1 MTDSAP
7 ESLSASPPESEA
19 VLTRRAA
26 LRWGTAG
33 LCAGGAGIG
42 LLAYFTPSG
51 REAIKGVT
59 GTTSVVHKPKKA
71 RPQLQDWPS
80 LDDMADNM
88 IRRKMTP
95 GMSVS
100 VAHNGTLLY
109 SKGFGT
115 ASFATQAPVTSQS
128 GFRIG
133 SITKQ
138 FTAAAILLMAERGAL
153 NIDDKLS
160 KFMPN
165 FPRADEITLRQM
177 LSHTAGLSDYLN
189 GQSQDVLVEAQDR
202 DYSAADLVRIIEA
215 RKPLYRRPPGTG
227 WLYSNSGFTLLS
239 IVVEQLSG
247 IPFGDFCQWHLFKPA
262 GMEDSGIDP
271 AQAVVPDRCDGYR
284 PDFRAPNE
292 FDPIKPISPSFGLGA
307 GGIRSTTEDL
317 CAWHA
322 ALLGGK
328 ILKPES
334 VRTMF
339 TPIRLNNGQPALEH
353 SGPEQMAYA
362 CGVGVGLMGDRM
374 YISHGGRVNG
384 FTGHLRS
391 FPSDKLT
398 LSIQYNSDGSG
409 AGGFMPAQRGLRW
422 EATRLAYNAIGVKV
436 DPREPADGEVGE
448 G

>member
-1 MTDSAP
+1 MTDSARD
-7 ESLSASPPESEA
+7 SEA
-19 VLTRRAA
+19 LLTRRAA
-26 LRWGTAG
+26 LRWGSAG

-42 LLAYFTPSG
+42 LLAYFTPNPK
-51 REAIKGVT
+51 EAAIGGHAAATAPVR
-59 GTTSVVHKPKKA
+59 PKKP
-71 RPQLQDWPS
+71 RPPLKDWPT
-80 LDDMADNM
+80 LDAMADNM
-88 IRRKMTP
+88 IRRKMSP
-95 GMSVS
+95 GISIS
-100 VAHNGTLLY
+100 VAHAGTLLY

-115 ASFATQAPVTSQS
+115 ASFTTEAPVTSQS

-153 NIDDKLS
+153 KVDDTLA
-160 KFMPN
+160 KFMPT

-189 GQSQDVLVEAQDR
+189 GQSQDLLVEAQDR
-202 DYSAADLVRIIEA
+202 DYSAADLLRIIEA
-215 RKPLYRRPPGTG
+215 RKPLYRLPPGTG

-247 IPFGDFCQWHLFKPA
+247 IPFGDFCRWHLFKPA
-262 GMEDSGIDP
+262 GMDDSAIDP
-271 AQAVVPDRCDGYR
+271 VSAVVPDRCDGYR

-328 ILKPES
+328 ILKPAS
-334 VRTMF
+334 LKTMF
-339 TPIRLNNGQPALEH
+339 TPMRLNNGQMAFER
-353 SGPEQMAYA
+353 SGPEKMEY
-362 CGVGVGLMGDRM
+362 GFGLGMGMMGERL

-409 AGGFMPAQRGLRW
+409 AGGFMPAQRALRW
-422 EATRLAYNAIGVKV
+422 EATRLAYDAIGIRV
-436 DPREPADGEVGE
+436 DPREPAEGEVGE

>member
-1 MTDSAP
+1 MTDSV
-7 ESLSASPPESEA
+7 SDSEA
-19 VLTRRAA
+19 ILTRRAA

-42 LLAYFTPSG
+42 VLAYLTPNIRDAATKTAST
-51 REAIKGVT
+51 V
-59 GTTSVVHKPKKA
+59 SVAHKPAKP
-71 RPQLQDWPS
+71 RPQLKDWPT
-80 LDDMADNM
+80 LDAMADNM
-88 IRRKMTP
+88 IRRKMSP

-100 VAHNGTLLY
+100 VAHAGTLLY

-115 ASFATQAPVTSQS
+115 ASFATQAPVTSES

-138 FTAAAILLMAERGAL
+138 FTAAAVLLMAERGAL
-153 NIDDKLS
+153 KVDDTLS
-160 KFMPN
+160 KFLPN
-165 FPRADEITLRQM
+165 FPRSDEITLRQM

-202 DYSAADLVRIIEA
+202 DYSAADLIRIIEA
-215 RKPLYRRPPGTG
+215 RKPLYRLPPGTG

-247 IPFGDFCQWHLFKPA
+247 IPFGEFCRWHLFKPA
-262 GMEDSGIDP
+262 GMESSAIDP
-271 AQAVVPDRCDGYR
+271 ATAVIPGRCDGYR

-328 ILKPES
+328 ILKPS
-334 VRTMF
+334 SLKTMF
-339 TPIRLNNGQPALEH
+339 TPMRLNNGQLAFEH
-353 SGPEQMAYA
+353 NGPEKMEY
-362 CGVGVGLMGDRM
+362 GFGLGMGMMGDRL

-391 FPSDKLT
+391 FPADRLT

-409 AGGFMPAQRGLRW
+409 AGGFMPAQRALRW
-422 EATRLAYNAIGVKV
+422 EATRLAYDAIGIAV
-436 DPREPADGEVGE
+436 DPREQASGEVGE

>member
-7 ESLSASPPESEA
+7 DSEA
-19 VLTRRAA
+19 LLTRRAA
-26 LRWGTAG
+26 LRWGSAG
-33 LCAGGAGIG
+33 LCAGGVGIG
-42 LLAYFTPSG
+42 LLAYFTPNPKNVAGSG
-51 REAIKGVT
+51 
-59 GTTSVVHKPKKA
+59 GTTVTTVRRTKRSGPPLK
-71 RPQLQDWPS
+71 DWPT
-80 LDDMADNM
+80 LDAMADNM
-88 IRRKMTP
+88 IRRKMSP
-95 GMSVS
+95 GMSIS
-100 VAHNGTLLY
+100 VAHAGTLLY

-115 ASFATQAPVTSQS
+115 ASFATESPVTAQS

-138 FTAAAILLMAERGAL
+138 FTAAAVLLMAERGAL
-153 NIDDKLS
+153 KIDDTLS
-160 KFMPN
+160 KFLPT
-165 FPRADEITLRQM
+165 FPRGDEITLRQM

-202 DYSAADLVRIIEA
+202 DYSATDLVRIIEA
-215 RKPLYRRPPGTG
+215 RKPLYRLPPGTG

-239 IVVEQLSG
+239 IVVEQLAG
-247 IPFGDFCQWHLFKPA
+247 IPFGDFCHWHLFKPA
-262 GMEDSGIDP
+262 GMDDSAIDSV
-271 AQAVVPDRCDGYR
+271 AAVVPDVCNGYR

-292 FDPIKPISPSFGLGA
+292 FDPIKAISPSFGLGA

-328 ILKPES
+328 ILKPAS
-334 VRTMF
+334 LKTMF
-339 TPIRLNNGQPALEH
+339 TPMRLNNGQLAFERN
-353 SGPEQMAYA
+353 GPEKMEYG
-362 CGVGVGLMGDRM
+362 CGLGMGMMGDRL

-391 FPSDKLT
+391 FPRDKLT

-409 AGGFMPAQRGLRW
+409 AGGFMPAQRALRF
-422 EATRLAYNAIGVKV
+422 EATRLAYDSIGIEV
-436 DPREPADGEVGE
+436 DPREQAAGEVGE

>member
-1 MTDSAP
+1 MTDSVHD
-7 ESLSASPPESEA
+7 SEA
-19 VLTRRAA
+19 LLTRRAA
-26 LRWGTAG
+26 LRWGSAG
-33 LCAGGAGIG
+33 LCAGGVGVG
-42 LLAYFTPSG
+42 LLAYFTPNPKEAATSG
-51 REAIKGVT
+51 HVAATAPRRPE
-59 GTTSVVHKPKKA
+59 KP
-71 RPQLQDWPS
+71 RPPLKDWPT
-80 LDDMADNM
+80 LDAMADNM
-88 IRRKMTP
+88 IRRKMSP
-95 GMSVS
+95 GISVS
-100 VAHNGTLLY
+100 VAHAGTLLY

-115 ASFATQAPVTSQS
+115 ASFATEAPVTSQS

-138 FTAAAILLMAERGAL
+138 FTAAAVLLMAERGAL
-153 NIDDKLS
+153 RIDDTLA
-160 KFMPN
+160 KFMPT
-165 FPRADEITLRQM
+165 FPRGDEITLRQM

-202 DYSAADLVRIIEA
+202 DYSAADLLRIIEA
-215 RKPLYRRPPGTG
+215 RKPLYRLPPGTG

-247 IPFGDFCQWHLFKPA
+247 IPFGDFCRWHLFKPA
-262 GMEDSGIDP
+262 GMDDSAIDP
-271 AQAVVPDRCDGYR
+271 VSAVVPDRCDGYR

-292 FDPIKPISPSFGLGA
+292 FDPIKAISPSFGLGA

-328 ILKPES
+328 ILKPAS
-334 VRTMF
+334 LKTMF
-339 TPIRLNNGQPALEH
+339 TPMRLNNGQFAFEH
-353 SGPEQMAYA
+353 SGPEKMEYG
-362 CGVGVGLMGDRM
+362 CGLGMGMMGERL

-391 FPSDKLT
+391 FPGDKLT

-409 AGGFMPAQRGLRW
+409 AGGFMPAQRALRW
-422 EATRLAYNAIGVKV
+422 EATRLAYDAIGIRV
-436 DPREPADGEVGE
+436 DPREPAEGEVGE

>member
-1 MTDSAP
+1 MTDSVRD
-7 ESLSASPPESEA
+7 SEA
-19 VLTRRAA
+19 LLTRRAA
-26 LRWGTAG
+26 LRWGSAG

-42 LLAYFTPSG
+42 LLAYFTPNPK
-51 REAIKGVT
+51 EAAIGGHAAATAPVR
-59 GTTSVVHKPKKA
+59 PKKP
-71 RPQLQDWPS
+71 RPPLKDWPT
-80 LDDMADNM
+80 LDAMADNM
-88 IRRKMTP
+88 IRRKMSP
-95 GMSVS
+95 GISIS
-100 VAHNGTLLY
+100 VAHAGTLLY

-115 ASFATQAPVTSQS
+115 ASFTTEAPVTSQS
-128 GFRIG
+128 SFRIG

-153 NIDDKLS
+153 KVDDTLA
-160 KFMPN
+160 KFMPT

-189 GQSQDVLVEAQDR
+189 GQSQEVLVEAQDR
-202 DYSAADLVRIIEA
+202 DYSAGDLLRIIEA
-215 RKPLYRRPPGTG
+215 RKPLYRLPPGTG

-247 IPFGDFCQWHLFKPA
+247 IPFGDFCRWHLFKPA
-262 GMEDSGIDP
+262 GMDDSAIDP
-271 AQAVVPDRCDGYR
+271 VSAVVPDRCDGYR

-328 ILKPES
+328 ILKPAS
-334 VRTMF
+334 LKTMF
-339 TPIRLNNGQPALEH
+339 TPMRLNNGQMAFER
-353 SGPEQMAYA
+353 SGPEKMEY
-362 CGVGVGLMGDRM
+362 GFGLGMGMMGERL

-391 FPSDKLT
+391 FPGDKLT

-409 AGGFMPAQRGLRW
+409 AGGFMPAQRALRW
-422 EATRLAYNAIGVKV
+422 EATRLAYDAIGIRV
-436 DPREPADGEVGE
+436 DPREPAEGEVGE